1 MRKFAFVVAAVIPL
15 MLVGFADWNAQATT
29 LIVPAQPNY
38 SLAQK
43 AGCWLPGL
51 PGECEIGQQTLRPLP
66 QHTLQVRAVCWLVSL
81 AAIQDRALKHSVPV
95 VSWRLAVA
103 GAPSSGETDEGQKS
117 EQAGPKSRNSLRC
130 TG

>member
-43 AGCWLPGL
+43 ASCWLPGL
-51 PGECEIGQQTLRPLP
+51 PGECE
-66 QHTLQVRAVCWLVSL
+66 
-81 AAIQDRALKHSVPV
+81 
-95 VSWRLAVA
+95 
-103 GAPSSGETDEGQKS
+103 
-117 EQAGPKSRNSLRC
+117 
-130 TG
+130 